1 MRMRTL
7 KARNMKKLTCVVLAC
22 LLAVPALA
30 QQPPV
35 SSIRVTGDAQVT
47 AKPDRVQIDIGVT
60 TRADKS
66 QEAATQN
73 ARQVDAVLA
82 AVKKS
87 AGPTA
92 VLKTVNY
99 SLSPAYK
106 YQNGHEPL
114 ITGYTASNVVQVT
127 LDDLT
132 KISNVIDAAAESGA
146 NQVQGIQFT
155 LRDQDGVRAEAL
167 RKAAAKARGD
177 AEVLAAA
184 LGLKIVRVLSVEE
197 SGAPRLP
204 MMRTMSMAAGAVAEA
219 KMATPVESGTLEVSA
234 DIVLTVEVAP
244 AR

>member
-1 MRMRTL
+1 
-7 KARNMKKLTCVVLAC
+7 MKNVTCAVLAC

-30 QQPPV
+30 QQAPV

-66 QEAATQN
+66 QAAATQN

-82 AVKKS
+82 AVKQA

-92 VLKTVNY
+92 VLRTVNY

-106 YQNGHEPL
+106 YPNGQEPV
-114 ITGYTASNVVQVT
+114 IVGYSAANVVQVT

-132 KISNVIDAAAESGA
+132 KISNVIDAATQSGA

-155 LRDQDGVRAEAL
+155 LRDQDSVRADAL
-167 RKAAAKARGD
+167 RKAAARARAD

-184 LGLKIVRVLSVEE
+184 LGLKIVRVLFVEE
-197 SGAPRLP
+197 NGGQRAPL
-204 MMRTMSMAAGAVAEA
+204 MRTMSMAPAAA
-219 KMATPVESGTLEVSA
+219 KVATPVEAGTLEVSA

>member
-1 MRMRTL
+1 
-7 KARNMKKLTCVVLAC
+7 MKNLACGVLAC
-22 LLAVPALA
+22 LITVPALA

-47 AKPDRVQIDIGVT
+47 AKPDRVQIDIGVV

-66 QEAATQN
+66 QDAAAQN
-73 ARQVDAVLA
+73 AKQVDAVLA
-82 AVKKS
+82 AVRKS

-99 SLSPAYK
+99 SLTPAYR
-106 YQNGHEPL
+106 YQSGHEPV
-114 ITGYTASNVVQVT
+114 IVGYGASNLVQVT

-155 LRDQDGVRAEAL
+155 LRDQDSVRAEAL
-167 RKAAAKARGD
+167 RKAAARARAD

-184 LGLKIVRVLSVEE
+184 LGLKVLRILTVEE
-197 SGAPRLP
+197 NGAPRLP
-204 MMRTMSMAAGAVAEA
+204 MMRTMNMAAASAEA
-219 KMATPVESGTLEVSA
+219 KVATPVESGTLEISA

-244 AR
+244 R

>member
-1 MRMRTL
+1 
-7 KARNMKKLTCVVLAC
+7 MKKLTCAVLAC
-22 LLAVPALA
+22 LLAGPVLA
-30 QQPPV
+30 QQPAL

-60 TRADKS
+60 THADKS
-66 QEAATQN
+66 ADAATQN

-99 SLSPAYK
+99 SLTPAYK

-114 ITGYTASNVVQVT
+114 IVGYNASNLVQVQ
-127 LDDLT
+127 LDDLAR
-132 KISNVIDAAAESGA
+132 ISNVIDAAAQSGA

-167 RKAAAKARGD
+167 RKAAARARGD
-177 AEVLAAA
+177 AEVLCAA

-197 SGAPRLP
+197 NGAPRLP
-204 MMRTMSMAAGAVAEA
+204 LMRTMSMAAAAPAAARVD
-219 KMATPVESGTLEVSA
+219 TPVESGTLEVAA
-234 DIVLTVEVAP
+234 DITLTVEVAP

>member
-1 MRMRTL
+1 MRMRTFGTV
-7 KARNMKKLTCVVLAC
+7 NMKTLTYAVLAC
-22 LLAVPALA
+22 LCAAPALA

-60 TRADKS
+60 TRAEKS
-66 QEAATQN
+66 QDAATQN
-73 ARQVDAVLA
+73 ARDVDAVLA

-99 SLSPAYK
+99 SLSPAYR
-106 YQNGHEPL
+106 YQNGHEPV
-114 ITGYTASNVVQVT
+114 ITGYTASNLVQVT
-127 LDDLT
+127 LDDLS
-132 KISNVIDAAAESGA
+132 KISKVIDAAAQSGA

-155 LRDQDGVRAEAL
+155 LRDQDSVRADAL
-167 RKAAAKARGD
+167 RKAAARARGD

-197 SGAPRLP
+197 NGAPRLP
-204 MMRTMSMAAGAVAEA
+204 MMRTMSMAAAAPSAA
-219 KMATPVESGTLEVSA
+219 KLDTPVEAGTLEVSA

>member
-1 MRMRTL
+1 
-7 KARNMKKLTCVVLAC
+7 MKKVACAVLAC
-22 LLAVPALA
+22 LCAVPALA

-35 SSIRVTGDAQVT
+35 SSIRVTGNAQVT

-66 QEAATQN
+66 QDAATQN

-106 YQNGHEPL
+106 YQSGHEPL
-114 ITGYTASNVVQVT
+114 ITGYTASNLVQVT

-132 KISNVIDAAAESGA
+132 KISNVIDAAAQSGA

-155 LRDQDGVRAEAL
+155 LRDQDAVRADAL

-197 SGAPRLP
+197 SGAPRMP
-204 MMRTMSMAAGAVAEA
+204 MMRSMAVASA
-219 KMATPVESGTLEVSA
+219 APAAARIDTPVEAGTLDVSA

>member
-1 MRMRTL
+1 
-7 KARNMKKLTCVVLAC
+7 MKILACAALAC

-30 QQPPV
+30 QQPPL

-47 AKPDRVQIDIGVT
+47 AKPDRVQIDIGVS
-60 TRADKS
+60 TRADTS
-66 QEAATQN
+66 QAAATQN
-73 ARQVDAVLA
+73 AKQVDAVLA

-92 VLKTVNY
+92 LLKTVNY

-114 ITGYTASNVVQVT
+114 IVGYSASNLVQVT

-132 KISNVIDAAAESGA
+132 KISNVIDAAAQSGA

-155 LRDQDGVRAEAL
+155 LRDQDSVRAEAL
-167 RKAAAKARGD
+167 RKAAARARAD

-184 LGLKIVRVLSVEE
+184 LGLKVVRVLSVEE

-204 MMRTMSMAAGAVAEA
+204 MMRTMNMATASAEA
-219 KMATPVESGTLEVSA
+219 KVATPVESGTLEVVA
-234 DIVLTVEVAP
+234 DLVLTVEVAA

>member
-1 MRMRTL
+1 M
-7 KARNMKKLTCVVLAC
+7 LAC
-22 LLAVPALA
+22 LCAAPALA
-30 QQPPV
+30 QQAPV

-114 ITGYTASNVVQVT
+114 ITGYTAANLVQVT

-132 KISNVIDAAAESGA
+132 KISNVIDAAAQSGA
-146 NQVQGIQFT
+146 NQVRGIQFT
-155 LRDQDGVRAEAL
+155 LRDQDAVRAEAC
-167 RKAAAKARGD
+167 ARPP
-177 AEVLAAA
+177 
-184 LGLKIVRVLSVEE
+184 
-197 SGAPRLP
+197 PRRAR
-204 MMRTMSMAAGAVAEA
+204 MRTCSPPRWG
-219 KMATPVESGTLEVSA
+219 
-234 DIVLTVEVAP
+234 
-244 AR
+244 

>member
-1 MRMRTL
+1 MKTL
-7 KARNMKKLTCVVLAC
+7 TYAVLAC
-22 LLAVPALA
+22 LCAAPALA
-30 QQPPV
+30 QQAPV

-60 TRADKS
+60 TRAEKS
-66 QEAATQN
+66 QDAAAQN

-99 SLSPAYK
+99 SLTPAYK
-106 YQNGHEPL
+106 YQSGHEPL
-114 ITGYTASNVVQVT
+114 ITGYTASNLVQVT

-132 KISNVIDAAAESGA
+132 KISNVIDAAAQSGA

-155 LRDQDGVRAEAL
+155 LRDQDGVRADAL
-167 RKAAAKARGD
+167 RKAAARARGD
-177 AEVLAAA
+177 ADVLAAA

-197 SGAPRLP
+197 NGAPRLP
-204 MMRTMSMAAGAVAEA
+204 MMRSMSVASAAPAAA
-219 KMATPVESGTLEVSA
+219 KLDTPVEAGTLEVSA

-244 AR
+244 VH

>member
-1 MRMRTL
+1 MRMRTFGTV
-7 KARNMKKLTCVVLAC
+7 NMKTLTHAVLAC
-22 LLAVPALA
+22 LLAAPALA
-30 QQPPV
+30 QQAPL

-47 AKPDRVQIDIGVT
+47 AKPDRVQIDVGVT
-60 TRADKS
+60 THAETS
-66 QEAATQN
+66 QEAAAQN

-92 VLKTVNY
+92 VLKTVDY
-99 SLSPAYK
+99 SLTPAYR
-106 YQNGHEPL
+106 YQNGHEPV
-114 ITGYTASNVVQVT
+114 ITGYTASNLVQVT

-132 KISNVIDAAAESGA
+132 KISNVIDAAAQSGA
-146 NQVQGIQFT
+146 NQVRGIQFT
-155 LRDQDGVRAEAL
+155 LRDQDSVRADAL

-197 SGAPRLP
+197 NGVPQFPRMR
-204 MMRTMSMAAGAVAEA
+204 MMNVAAAGAAEA
-219 KMATPVESGTLEVSA
+219 KVATPVESGTLEVSA

-244 AR
+244 AH

>member
-1 MRMRTL
+1 V
-7 KARNMKKLTCVVLAC
+7 KNLTCALLAC
-22 LLAVPALA
+22 LCAGPVLA
-30 QQPPV
+30 QQPLP

-60 TRADKS
+60 THADKS
-66 QEAATQN
+66 QDAATQN
-73 ARQVDAVLA
+73 ARQVDAVIQ
-82 AVKKS
+82 AVKKA

-106 YQNGHEPL
+106 YQSGHEPL
-114 ITGYTASNVVQVT
+114 IVGYNASNLVQVQ
-127 LDDLT
+127 LDDLGR
-132 KISNVIDAAAESGA
+132 ISNVIDAAAQSGA

-155 LRDQDGVRAEAL
+155 LRDQDGVRADAL

-197 SGAPRLP
+197 SGAPRQPL
-204 MMRTMSMAAGAVAEA
+204 MRTMSMAAAAPAAA
-219 KMATPVESGTLEVSA
+219 KLDTPVESGTLEVGA
-234 DIVLTVEVAP
+234 DITLTVEVAP

>member
-1 MRMRTL
+1 
-7 KARNMKKLTCVVLAC
+7 MKKLACAVLAC
-22 LLAVPALA
+22 LCAVPALA
-30 QQPPV
+30 QQAPV

-66 QEAATQN
+66 QDAATQN

-99 SLSPAYK
+99 SLSPTYK

-114 ITGYTASNVVQVT
+114 ITGYTAANLVQVT

-132 KISNVIDAAAESGA
+132 KISNVIDAAAQSGA

-155 LRDQDGVRAEAL
+155 LRDQDGVRADAL

-177 AEVLAAA
+177 AEVLASA

-197 SGAPRLP
+197 NGAPRLP
-204 MMRTMSMAAGAVAEA
+204 MMRSMAVASAAPTAA
-219 KMATPVESGTLEVSA
+219 KVDTPVEAGTLEVSA